1 MMSKND
7 KKENIFNLDGHT
19 YRYFLIILLL
29 SLFCFFVIGPVLSLL
44 LQTTNSSL
52 NYILIYSPFLLFL
65 LIFTVL
71 WCKVL
76 KQPLGLLFS
85 PFYSWRKALFI
96 MVAISYLV
104 LLFINDFIFDKAYTA
119 NGFNP
124 LMLLSLLLI
133 PFQTLAEEVIFRVS
147 PLIIASRFDL
157 NKKSVK
163 TILIL
168 LSGVLFALMHSSN
181 PEIAHPLIILY
192 YLFWGLFTMAIT
204 LYTKGIEVTYAL
216 HLVNNLFIT
225 IVMNYPSSALPQTA
239 FFTKISFP
247 NTYNLLIF
255 EVISFLLITIESKG
269 FINGQKENH

>member
-1 MMSKND
+1 
-7 KKENIFNLDGHT
+7 
-19 YRYFLIILLL
+19 
-29 SLFCFFVIGPVLSLL
+29 
-44 LQTTNSSL
+44 
-52 NYILIYSPFLLFL
+52 
-65 LIFTVL
+65 
-71 WCKVL
+71 
-76 KQPLGLLFS
+76 
-85 PFYSWRKALFI
+85 
-96 MVAISYLV
+96 
-104 LLFINDFIFDKAYTA
+104 
-119 NGFNP
+119 
-124 LMLLSLLLI
+124 MLLSLLLI

-181 PEIAHPLIILY
+181 PEIAHPLIMLY

-204 LYTKGIEVTYAL
+204 FYTKGIEITYAL

-225 IVMNYPSSALPQTA
+225 IVMNYPGSALPQTS
-239 FFTKISFP
+239 FFTKMSFP

-255 EVISFLLITIESKG
+255 EVISFLLITLESKG